1 MRYLSQNKIENSTVL
16 MRVDFNVPIND
27 GIIIDDTRIINVIPT
42 IDSLI
47 KNKNKVILISHL
59 GRPQKKSA
67 NLSLNLV
74 YHALSKMLNC
84 TVKFCENIVG
94 KKANKLRCD
103 LNNGEVLLLENIRF
117 LSDEKIGKTKQA
129 TEKNHFLAKELI
141 SNVDYYVNEAFA
153 CSHRESTS
161 MTIIPKY
168 FYKKKFAGFL
178 LQKEINHLS
187 KIKNSPVNPFTAI
200 IGGSKISTKIKLIEK
215 LIVLCDNIII
225 GGAMAHTFI
234 VYSGGKVGSSLF
246 EPDQVSKVKIILDQA
261 KKYNCKIHLPLDCI
275 STNQISNNSL
285 TKTRDIKDIPLDEM
299 SADIGPK
306 SIKQFDKIIKNS
318 NKILWNGPLGVF
330 EYSPFENGT
339 KIIAQSINIA
349 TKLGAYSV
357 IGGGDSIAA
366 INKFN
371 QNFNFSYLST
381 GGGAML
387 EFFEK
392 EQLPALKS
400 LED

>member
-27 GIIIDDTRIINVIPT
+27 GIIIDDTRIINVVPT

-168 FYKKKFAGFL
+168 FYKKKVCWL
-178 LQKEINHLS
+178 LTS
-187 KIKNSPVNPFTAI
+187 KRN
-200 IGGSKISTKIKLIEK
+200 
-215 LIVLCDNIII
+215 
-225 GGAMAHTFI
+225 
-234 VYSGGKVGSSLF
+234 
-246 EPDQVSKVKIILDQA
+246 
-261 KKYNCKIHLPLDCI
+261 
-275 STNQISNNSL
+275 
-285 TKTRDIKDIPLDEM
+285 
-299 SADIGPK
+299 
-306 SIKQFDKIIKNS
+306 
-318 NKILWNGPLGVF
+318 
-330 EYSPFENGT
+330 
-339 KIIAQSINIA
+339 
-349 TKLGAYSV
+349 
-357 IGGGDSIAA
+357 
-366 INKFN
+366 
-371 QNFNFSYLST
+371 
-381 GGGAML
+381 
-387 EFFEK
+387 
-392 EQLPALKS
+392 
-400 LED
+400 